1 MKQVII
7 SVSVPDDVSVE
18 SVRTLLWS
26 NISAGDSRLKLFIDD
41 VMSKA
46 IWAEDV
52 CKSDVAIRGRK
63 WLSDSEIDEVVTESL
78 SVATKT
84 LIYNQ
89 LSSEIAYRRLQKES
103 LDRISKWEELL

>member
-18 SVRTLLWS
+18 SIRTLLWS
-26 NISAGDSRLKLFIDD
+26 NISAGDSRIKLFIDD
-41 VMSKA
+41 VMTKVM
-46 IWAEDV
+46 WADDV
-52 CKSDVAIRGRK
+52 CKCDIASRGRK
-63 WLSDSEIDEVVTESL
+63 WLSDSEVDEAVTESL

-89 LSSEIAYRRLQKES
+89 LSSEIAYRRLMKES
-103 LDRISKWEELL
+103 IDRINKWEELL